1 MINVVHQTIPNGVV
15 SALSAFRHVERELP
29 PQEVLLALYTTMATI
44 TTAESE
50 TVGAVRAG
58 RLNAAV
64 YPVRGLEA
72 VCAAIGL
79 ATEPTDYMVSTYR
92 NLGDAIAKGVALREV
107 IAEAYGRV
115 GGTSKGKGGPM
126 HLADVRAGF
135 MATSGIV
142 GGGIPIA
149 VGLALAAQ
157 LDGERQIAITTF
169 GDGATSIGAFHEAM
183 NMAALWELPI
193 VFVCQNN
200 QWGEH
205 TALEEYTGNPL
216 LAERARSYGMKAVR
230 VDGFDPIATA
240 HIMQAAVDH
249 ARSGAGPVFVEAMTY
264 RLGPHSAASDWSY
277 MPTEQFEAAQ
287 RRDPTPT
294 YRRWLAENEHADES
308 DLDRIDVEVKQL
320 VADAMEFAAAS
331 PTPDPSELY
340 TDVFADPNDV
350 PNGSAMWRRNAR

>member
-1 MINVVHQTIPNGVV
+1 
-15 SALSAFRHVERELP
+15 
-29 PQEVLLALYTTMATI
+29 MATI
-44 TTAESE
+44 TSAEAE

-72 VCAAIGL
+72 VCGAIGL
-79 ATEPTDYMVSTYR
+79 ALEQTDYMVSTYR
-92 NLGDAIAKGVALREV
+92 NLGDAIAKGVDLKEIV
-107 IAEAYGRV
+107 AEAYGRL

-157 LDGERQIAITTF
+157 LDGEEQVALTTF

-183 NMAALWELPI
+183 NMAALWDLPI

-205 TALEEYTGNPL
+205 TALDEYAGNPL

-230 VDGFDPIATA
+230 IDGFDPIAT
-240 HIMQAAVDH
+240 VRG
-249 ARSGAGPVFVEAMTY
+249 RSVGGGP
-264 RLGPHSAASDWSY
+264 R
-277 MPTEQFEAAQ
+277 QK
-287 RRDPTPT
+287 
-294 YRRWLAENEHADES
+294 RRWAGVHRGDDLSSRAALWRGRHRVHAEGAVRRCS
-308 DLDRIDVEVKQL
+308 C
-320 VADAMEFAAAS
+320 VAIRPR
-331 PTPDPSELY
+331 PTGG
-340 TDVFADPNDV
+340 
-350 PNGSAMWRRNAR
+350 GSATVDLRPRTSSTRSTQA

>member
-1 MINVVHQTIPNGVV
+1 MSDHAATV
-15 SALSAFRHVERELP
+15 STTPDKPALLKLYEL
-29 PQEVLLALYTTMATI
+29 MATI
-44 TTAESE
+44 TKAEAE
-50 TVGAVRAG
+50 TVGAVKAG

-79 ATEPTDYMVSTYR
+79 ALEQTDYMVSTYR
-92 NLGDAIAKGVALREV
+92 NLGDALAKGVALKEV
-107 IAEAYGRV
+107 VAEAYGRV

-157 LDGERQIAITTF
+157 LDGEAQVAVTTF

-183 NMAALWELPI
+183 NMAALWDLPI

-205 TALEEYTGNPL
+205 TALDEYAGNPL

-230 VDGFDPIATA
+230 VDGFDPIATVKVV
-240 HIMQAAVDH
+240 QAAVDH
-249 ARSGAGPVFVEAMTY
+249 ARSGAGPVFIEAMTY
-264 RLGPHSAASDWSY
+264 RLGAHSGAGDTGY
-277 MPTEQFEAAQ
+277 MPKEEFEAAM

-294 YRRWLAENEHADES
+294 YRRWLVEGEHATEDE
-308 DLDRIDVEVKQL
+308 LVEIDATVKQV
-320 VADAMEFAAAS
+320 VADAMDFATTS
-331 PTPDPSELY
+331 PPPHPDELY
-340 TDVFADPNDV
+340 LDVFADPNDI
-350 PNGSAMWRRNAR
+350 PARSALWRRNPR